1 MSSSEVFDSL
11 RLMQAEVE
19 RLMTDL
25 NKVSGQS
32 PGATKRTLK
41 RWPMQFQR
49 SVLTTTSRLTG
60 NVHGVAYPRNL
71 SKSGAAVLVGSFIHP
86 GTACHLTLRARD
98 GTARSMAGVVKWC
111 RHAKARAH
119 DLGVQFETPIS
130 PREFCILNEGDCVLN
145 LERVDV
151 TNLVG
156 SVLVVDE
163 DRETHALFQG
173 VFSASAVVVNFAKSG
188 AEAVSM
194 LGQSP
199 DVIVT
204 ESTLPDMS
212 GVELLKKIRESGKKM
227 PVILIAKEVND
238 ELRVAAFGGGASEVL
253 MRPVTPDIVLRGV
266 GEHLKVGAP
275 AKKEEPA
282 PVAAPA
288 AGEAAAA
295 APAVASA
302 H

>member
-19 RLMTDL
+19 SLMAAL
-25 NKVSGQS
+25 NKASGQS
-32 PGATKRTLK
+32 AGASRRTLK

-49 SVLTTTSRLTG
+49 SVLTTTSRLSG

-86 GTACHLTLRARD
+86 GTACHLTLRAKD
-98 GTARSMAGVVKWC
+98 GTARSMAGVVRWC

-130 PREFCILNEGDCVLN
+130 PREFCIINEGECVLN

-163 DRETHALFQG
+163 DRETHALFQS
-173 VFSASAVVVNFAKSG
+173 VFSASAVVVNFARSG

-204 ESTLPDMS
+204 ESALPDMT
-212 GVELLKKIRESGKKM
+212 GVELLKKVRESGKQM
-227 PVILIAKEVND
+227 PVILIAKEVAD
-238 ELRVAAFGGGASEVL
+238 ELRMEAFGGGASEML
-253 MRPVTPDIVLRGV
+253 TRPVTPDIVLRAV
-266 GEHLKVGAP
+266 GEHLKVASP
-275 AKKEEPA
+275 AKKDEDRKS
-282 PVAAPA
+282 V
-288 AGEAAAA
+288 
-295 APAVASA
+295 V
-302 H
+302 